1 MTEEDHRNDE
11 LWDRIKIFAQ
21 KCDLIKKDFQPY
33 DFAVRI
39 WQKKTDLDAKG
50 NLDSHKQNLN
60 EARSLT
66 SEVSVRYTPEL
77 QSISTKFVHKSQVTE
92 KIEKTLSKAKKTVIE
107 TERKFGSDPSLLLK
121 SWKKVLKYQ
130 KEIDYLTQIEGL
142 VQTPSIV
149 FQLVDQGCILEA
161 VNKIKGSLVIIEK
174 DQNMIDIAALQ
185 DVKTRLESC
194 KNRVIDIIFDIL
206 FKQLFVEERPP
217 NFSFYPRDFKPNSP
231 PEIESSKTREL
242 ISALVTLQSTSTFI
256 EQLREQL
263 NLKLAE
269 LMAKTAEQIK
279 VKKQRNL
286 SEGKDA
292 FSEFIEVCQSFN
304 PSNPLVSFVDS
315 ALCKIWV
322 LLIQCNVIDMSSLH
336 DLEQKGLTLGPA
348 WKVITEEI
356 SKIASKF
363 TTTSGNKSHSSKTL
377 TYHFL
382 SADTTPTDANYNNIR
397 IQLGIRP
404 SIYNT
409 LLIYPLVKNFKTLA
423 STALDISTV
432 NDKEDEKFA
441 NDSESM
447 IRNRSMELAD
457 TPINT
462 RPIRVD
468 QHDAPVFLNA
478 SLFIENIHHFIKAAM
493 KFDSLQLTMSGA
505 ACDIIN
511 AFSTQCEQLF
521 NQINNKNRFYSRSL
535 VNVDEYMRQPLVQKI
550 LVLGQ
555 EDIDENELN
564 AFFDFEIK
572 NESDLFSG
580 KKILAIEDTVRERFQ
595 LPTISSIAESL
606 IYLTNSI
613 RSFLTETN
621 FESDTKLI
629 YEKALRKADDIINT
643 CLIFIHI
650 EMRCRCYAEIVQ
662 SLKNTSYKLQ
672 TAPQGPDN
680 YATVLTQNYTS
691 NYDRLETCL
700 VQSRHLFV
708 FIGIPKLVYALHI
721 KFLPMVRDINDKGT
735 QAILLNLQLFRQ
747 TFSSSPFPDMN
758 MFSKTHWFVSN
769 IYLSPDRILLALK
782 QTKKF
787 FTYEEMAPVFQMHQ
801 KQNENYSEAL
811 ETLSE
816 MFNENND

>member
-1 MTEEDHRNDE
+1 MAEENPNDD
-11 LWDRIKIFAQ
+11 LWNRIKTFALQ
-21 KCDLIKKDFQPY
+21 CDLIKKDFQPY
-33 DFAVRI
+33 DFAVRL
-39 WQKKTDLDAKG
+39 WQRKTDIESKGSIDA
-50 NLDSHKQNLN
+50 HKQNLM
-60 EARSLT
+60 EARSLA

-77 QSISTKFVHKSQVTE
+77 QSISTRFVHKSQVTE
-92 KIEKTLSKAKKTVIE
+92 KVEKTLSKAKKTIIDA
-107 TERKFGSDPSLLLK
+107 ERKFGSDPSHLLK

-130 KEIDYLTQIEGL
+130 KEIDYLTQIEDL

-161 VNKIKGSLVIIEK
+161 VNKIKGSLEVSENDPHMREIT
-174 DQNMIDIAALQ
+174 ALQ
-185 DVKTRLESC
+185 DVRTRLESC

-206 FKQLFVEERPP
+206 FKELFVEERPD
-217 NFSFYPRDFKPNSP
+217 NFSFFPRDFKQDIP

-269 LMAKTAEQIK
+269 LMARTADQIK

-322 LLIQCNVIDMSSLH
+322 LLVQCNVIDMSSLH
-336 DLEQKGLTLGPA
+336 DSEQKGLTLGPA

-356 SKIASKF
+356 TKIANKF
-363 TTTSGNKSHSSKTL
+363 TTASGNKSHSSKSL

-382 SADTTPTDANYNNIR
+382 SADTTPTDANYTNIR

-409 LLIYPLVKNFKTLA
+409 LLIYPLVKNFKNLA
-423 STALDISTV
+423 LQVFDISSV
-432 NDKEDEKFA
+432 NDIEDEKFA

-511 AFSTQCEQLF
+511 SFSSQCEQLF
-521 NQINNKNRFYSRSL
+521 NQTNNKNRFYSRSL
-535 VNVDEYMRQPLVQKI
+535 VKVDEYMRQPLVQKI
-550 LVLGQ
+550 LVLGR
-555 EDIDENELN
+555 EDIDEAELN
-564 AFFDFEIK
+564 AFYEFEIK
-572 NESDLFSG
+572 NESELFSG
-580 KKILAIEDTVRERFQ
+580 RKILAIEDTVRERFQ

-606 IYLTNSI
+606 IYLTNSV
-613 RSFLTETN
+613 RSFLAETN

-629 YEKALRKADDIINT
+629 YEKALRKADDIIYT

-662 SLKNTSYKLQ
+662 SIKNASYKLHG
-672 TAPQGPDN
+672 APQGPDN

-691 NYDRLETCL
+691 NYDKLETCL

-721 KFLPMVRDINDKGT
+721 KFLPMVREINDKGA

-747 TFSSSPFPDMN
+747 TFSSSTFPDMP

-787 FTYEEMAPVFQMHQ
+787 FTFEEMSPVFQMHQ
-801 KQNENYSEAL
+801 KQNENNAEAL
-811 ETLSE
+811 ETLRE
-816 MFNENND
+816 MFNENNE